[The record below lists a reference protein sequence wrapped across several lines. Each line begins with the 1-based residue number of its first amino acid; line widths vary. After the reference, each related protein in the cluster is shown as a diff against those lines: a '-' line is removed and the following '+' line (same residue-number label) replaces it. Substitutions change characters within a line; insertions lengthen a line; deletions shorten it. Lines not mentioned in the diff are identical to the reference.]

1 VLRSVFVF
9 PKLQL
14 PLAASPQD
22 RVRVPRRVPRAT
34 DMLITGFGDPS
45 IPLSRG
51 YTLRNG
57 NQSMQVVGNLRPCLR
72 VPELPAEKARITTG
86 IIAH

>member
-1 VLRSVFVF
+1 
-9 PKLQL
+9 
-14 PLAASPQD
+14 
-22 RVRVPRRVPRAT
+22 
-34 DMLITGFGDPS
+34 MLITGFGDPS